1 MLFHVTVILLR
12 KVADDSRNML
22 QFPHNFKKIRGV
34 TDFLLMHFIIFYNF
48 VQHIFQFWPYIIFPS
63 TSRWREQ
70 AIEIMSLL
78 ALFVSDRSH

>member
-1 MLFHVTVILLR
+1 MLFHVTVIFR

-22 QFPHNFKKIRGV
+22 QFPHNLKKIRGV
-34 TDFLLMHFIIFYNF
+34 NDLLLMHFVIFYNF
-48 VQHIFQFWPYIIFPS
+48 VKHIFQFWSYIIFPS

-70 AIEIMSLL
+70 DIEIISLL